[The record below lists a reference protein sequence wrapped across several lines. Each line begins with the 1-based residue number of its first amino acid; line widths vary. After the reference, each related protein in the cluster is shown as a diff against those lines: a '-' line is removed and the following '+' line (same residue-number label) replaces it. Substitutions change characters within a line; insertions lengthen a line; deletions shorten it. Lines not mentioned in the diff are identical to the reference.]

1 MAELAIAP
9 ESITA
14 QPSHSFA
21 IEAALLILCLRGVAT
36 DIPAEIDWLAFQR
49 LAEENGVLL
58 PAHRELRKIGAQMP
72 ASFQLAVSAQ
82 RAAAEGMAAEL
93 EALLK
98 VFQEHGIDVLPLKG
112 PALALAFYGDASMRQ
127 ANDLDLLVRGGDF
140 PGAEALLIGLGF
152 AGLGAAGDH
161 DRRFLRGELLVEL
174 HFELAS
180 PRFFP
185 FEIHGIWDRSH
196 LSDFRGIPVRAM
208 SANDL
213 VLYLCAHGLKH
224 GFSRLVWILDL
235 ARALRGWSD
244 GEYRDLV
251 RQAQS
256 QGLLAWLLTGCEVV
270 RTMFPEQLPAEL
282 DSATARFP
290 VAVKQARRAAQC
302 LFSEK
307 PEQEGFDY
315 RALYLQAEANP
326 VRRCLYRM
334 RYLAPTQSDEFW
346 AREHHIHPRLM
357 FLLRPFRLLEKFGPA
372 RAWRILFPSG
382 I

>member
-14 QPSHSFA
+14 QPLHSFA
-21 IEAALLILCLRGVAT
+21 IEAALLILCLRGVVS
-36 DIPAEIDWLAFQR
+36 DIPAEIDWLAFRR

-58 PAHRELRKIGAQMP
+58 PVHHQLMKMDARMP
-72 ASFQLAVSAQ
+72 LSFQQAVSAQ

-93 EALLK
+93 ESLLK
-98 VFQEHGIDVLPLKG
+98 VFQEHGVDVLPLKG
-112 PALALAFYGDASMRQ
+112 PAMAQALYGDASMRQ

-140 PGAEALLIGLGF
+140 PGAEALLLSLGF

-161 DRRFLRGELLVEL
+161 DRRLLRGELLVEL

-185 FEIHGIWDRSH
+185 FEIEGIWGRS
-196 LSDFRGIPVRAM
+196 LLYGFRGIPVRAM
-208 SANDL
+208 SASDL
-213 VLYLCAHGLKH
+213 VLYLSAHGLKH

-235 ARALRGWSD
+235 AYALRGWSY

-256 QGLLAWLLTGCEVV
+256 QGLLTWLLIGCEVV
-270 RTMFPEQLPAEL
+270 RTMFPEQLPAGL

-290 VAVKQARRAAQC
+290 KALKRARRAARR
-302 LFSEK
+302 LF
-307 PEQEGFDY
+307 PEELDAEPFDF
-315 RALYLQAEANP
+315 RALYLQAEASP
-326 VRRCLYRM
+326 VRRWNYRWH
-334 RYLAPTQSDEFW
+334 YFAPTTSDDNW
-346 AREHHIHPRLM
+346 ARQHHIPPRLM

-372 RAWRILFPSG
+372 RVWRILFPSS

>member
-14 QPSHSFA
+14 QSSHSFA
-21 IEAALLILCLRGVAT
+21 IEAASLILCLRGVTT

-58 PAHRELRKIGAQMP
+58 PVHRNLMKIGAQMP
-72 ASFQLAVSAQ
+72 ASFQRAVSVQ

-98 VFQEHGIDVLPLKG
+98 VFQERSIEVIPLKG
-112 PALALAFYGDASMRQ
+112 PVLALALYDNASMRQ

-152 AGLGAAGDH
+152 AGLGAAGEH

-185 FEIHGIWDRSH
+185 FEIEGIWDHSH
-196 LSDFRGIPVRAM
+196 LSDFRGIPVSAM

-235 ARALRGWSD
+235 ARALRGWSH

-256 QGLLAWLLTGCEVV
+256 QGLLAWLVIGCEVV
-270 RTMFPEQLPAEL
+270 RTMFPEQMPEGL

-290 VAVKQARRAAQC
+290 VAVKQARRAAQQ
-302 LFSEK
+302 LF
-307 PEQEGFDY
+307 PEEPDAEPFDY
-315 RALYLQAEANP
+315 RALYLQAEPNP
-326 VRRCLYRM
+326 LRRWRYRWLYF
-334 RYLAPTQSDEFW
+334 APTPSDNNW

-372 RAWRILFPSG
+372 RVWRILFPSG